1 MKNNKRKPSYIPRHA
16 ESEPGAEVTMRHTP
30 DGGVS
35 VSFSDGSDDL
45 KVGRREFMRISG
57 VAAATAAMVGSGCD
71 AMRNPVEKIVP
82 YVDRPEETRIGKFS
96 TYASVWEGV
105 GILVKTRAGRPV
117 KLEGNPK
124 HPTSRGA
131 LSARGQSSYMRLYDP
146 DRARSPLSI
155 KGETTEKRTLAE
167 LDTEVVAMLK
177 GAGAQA
183 KVALLTNTLTGSAQ
197 EALLEEI
204 GAAVGGFKHYT
215 YDAVNDESLVVANE
229 ASYGSRHIP
238 HYQFDKADVVVSL
251 QSDFLGTWLSPVEF
265 AKQFSSRRT
274 PDGQMNRMVAFEG
287 PLTLTGANADER
299 HRVRTSDLV
308 YVALGLAHEVVVT
321 AKKGPLANDAQAAQ
335 ALAPFKPAAVA
346 AHTGLSADVFKKLG
360 AELAGKIGKG
370 LVVAGGVASATP
382 TGLEL
387 EAAVNLLNAALG
399 ADGNTIDRTRI
410 SRQSGGQYSQLKQLL
425 ADIEASKVQ
434 ILIIS
439 GTNPGYSAPPEL
451 KFAEKIKK
459 VPTIICCNDRVDET
473 GALANILAPASH
485 YLEAW
490 GDALPFE
497 GVYSIQQPV
506 IRPLYETRSLEE
518 HLINWFG
525 GAGLVPSLAGF
536 LGKQEKPAGNHPG
549 KEDDIIARFDAGA
562 WYRYLRAHWEKEVY
576 PKANA
581 VSGFDDFWESLLRQG
596 VWESPEATR
605 KAAAFRTSETVAL
618 LPKAIAK
625 PIARQGLSNKELVM
639 ISSVGLGDGSDA
651 NNGHLQELPDPITRT
666 TWDSY
671 VMVSPKTFR
680 DEGLANG
687 DLVKIRPAGSEK
699 EAIFQVIMVPGVHDD
714 VVVIPMGYGRT
725 HAGAV
730 ANEIGSNAFAF
741 SRQQETAVDKA
752 SGVSLPADGKLY
764 RQVFSG
770 FEAKLSKTGEN
781 KRLAVPQGS
790 QVIDVHYRGIVSF
803 ATLDQYK
810 KDQTSG
816 IHLHPPLKD
825 LWEDHNYTLK
835 WGMSVDLT
843 KCTGCSA
850 CVIACQEENNI
861 PVVGRQGVIE
871 GREMAWL
878 RIDRYYKLPER
889 EDLHHKRESVTHDP
903 MFAEEPYVAMSEY
916 LDETRVVFQPMMCQ
930 HCESAPCETVCPV
943 LATMHSTDG
952 LNQMAYNRCVGTRY
966 CSNNCPF
973 KVRRFNWYNYSEDR
987 SDTFFASIYP
997 ELKQHGRYNVAEPL
1011 SMGFNPEVTVRARGV
1026 MEKCTFCVQRIR
1038 RAKWQAKREGRL
1050 KMRDGDVITAC
1061 QQSCPSDAISFG
1073 NLVDENSE
1081 VAKKH
1086 ALARALS
1093 PLGEIGVESSV
1104 AYLTR
1109 VIHGDKVDPMGVA
1122 KAAPSGDAKH
1132 EGGHAGGGH

>member
-1 MKNNKRKPSYIPRHA
+1 
-16 ESEPGAEVTMRHTP
+16 MRHTA

-124 HPTSRGA
+124 HPTSLGA

-146 DRARSPLSI
+146 DRARTPLAI
-155 KGETTEKRTLAE
+155 NGEATTKRSLDE
-167 LDTEVVAMLK
+167 LDTEMVAKLK
-177 GAGAQA
+177 NTGAQS
-183 KVALLTNTLTGSAQ
+183 KVALLTSTLTGSAQ
-197 EALLEEI
+197 EALLKEI
-204 GAAVGGFKHYT
+204 GAAVKGFKHYT

-238 HYQFDKADVVVSL
+238 HYQFDKADIVVSL

-287 PLTLTGANADER
+287 PLTVTGANADER
-299 HRVRTSDLV
+299 HRVRPSDLV

-321 AKKGPLANDAQAAQ
+321 AKKG
-335 ALAPFKPAAVA
+335 ALAQDAIAAAALKPFTADAVA
-346 AHTGLSADVFKKLG
+346 KRTGLDAKVIQKLG
-360 AELAGKIGKG
+360 AELAGKTKKA

-382 TGLEL
+382 SGLEL

-399 ADGNTIDRTRI
+399 ADGATIDRTRI
-410 SRQSGGQYSQLKQLL
+410 SRQSGGQYGQLKQLL
-425 ADIEASKVQ
+425 ADIEASKVEM
-434 ILIIS
+434 LIIA

-451 KFAEKIKK
+451 KFAETIKK

-473 GALANILAPASH
+473 GALANFLAPASH

-506 IRPLYETRSLEE
+506 IRPLYETRSLEG
-518 HLINWFG
+518 HLIQWFG
-525 GAGLVPSLAGF
+525 ASGVVASLAPY
-536 LGKQEKPAGNHPG
+536 LKKDAKPVGNHPG
-549 KEDDIIARFDAGA
+549 KEDAIEARFETGA
-562 WYRYLRAHWEKEVY
+562 WYRYLRAHWKKNVY

-581 VSGFDDFWESLLRQG
+581 VSGFDDFWETLLRQG

-605 KAAAFRTSETVAL
+605 KAPSFRSRETVAL
-618 LPKAIAK
+618 LPKAIAEPVK
-625 PIARQGLSNKELVM
+625 RQGLKNKEISV
-639 ISSVGLGDGSDA
+639 ISSVGLGDGADA

-666 TWDSY
+666 TWDAY

-680 DEGLANG
+680 DEGFANG
-687 DLVKIRPAGSEK
+687 DIVEIRPAGSEK
-699 EAIFQVIMVPGVHDD
+699 AAKYAVIMVPGVHDD
-714 VVVIPMGYGRT
+714 VVAIPLGYGRT

-730 ANEIGSNAFAF
+730 ANGLGANAFTF
-741 SRQQETAVDKA
+741 SRQQEATIEKA
-752 SGVSLPADGKLY
+752 SGVALAADGKLY
-764 RQVFSG
+764 RQALSG
-770 FEAKLSKTGEN
+770 FEVSLTKTGDNE
-781 KRLAVPQGS
+781 RLAIPQGS
-790 QVIDVHYRGIVSF
+790 QVIDVHYRGILSF

-810 KDQTSG
+810 KDQGAG
-816 IHLHPPLKD
+816 IHTHPPLKD

-871 GREMAWL
+871 GREMSWI
-878 RIDRYYKLPER
+878 RIDRYYKLPEDD
-889 EDLHHKRESVTHDP
+889 ELHKKRKSVTSDP

-916 LDETRVVFQPMMCQ
+916 LDETRVVFQPIMCQ

-943 LATMHSTDG
+943 LATMHSSDG

-966 CSNNCPF
+966 CANNCPF
-973 KVRRFNWYNYSEDR
+973 KVRRFNWYNYSQDR
-987 SDTFFASIYP
+987 SDTFFAKLYP

-1011 SMGFNPEVTVRARGV
+1011 PMGFNPEVTVRSRGV

-1038 RAKWQAKREGRL
+1038 RAKWQAKKEGRL

-1061 QQSCPSDAISFG
+1061 QQSCPSDAITFG
-1073 NLVDENSE
+1073 NLVDENSA

-1086 ALARALS
+1086 ALARAVS

-1109 VIHGDKVDPMGVA
+1109 VINGEKVDPMGKASAGHGA
-1122 KAAPSGDAKH
+1122 KAGDGKAH
-1132 EGGHAGGGH
+1132 EGDHAGH